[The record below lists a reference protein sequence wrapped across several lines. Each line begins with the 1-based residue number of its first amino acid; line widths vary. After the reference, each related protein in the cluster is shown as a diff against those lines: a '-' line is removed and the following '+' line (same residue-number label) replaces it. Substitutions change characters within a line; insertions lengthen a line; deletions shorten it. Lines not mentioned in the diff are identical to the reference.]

1 MATQQPFLPRT
12 ESYDARFDS
21 LILFNAELEL
31 LADGFRW
38 LEGPVWFGDHQC
50 LLFNDIPNN
59 RTMRWSERHGVTVFR
74 ESSDYGNGQTR
85 DRQGR
90 LSVLSRFQPAP
101 GPDQDK
107 DGTLLQ
113 RPGTLYVMD
122 LDCGQELYRDRA
134 VNGLPR
140 WGASWALANGDPLAQ
155 STLRAACAAAEAPH
169 G

>member
-1 MATQQPFLPRT
+1 MKPDPPRQKPAPLSWLGSALVLLLLLLTLAPLPPVGGFAPGPPERW
-12 ESYDARFDS
+12 DQA
-21 LILFNAELEL
+21 L
-31 LADGFRW
+31 LSAV
-38 LEGPVWFGDHQC
+38 LAGPVDWQEVPASPQGRQWWDAGS
-50 LLFNDIPNN
+50 L
-59 RTMRWSERHGVTVFR
+59 R
-74 ESSDYGNGQTR
+74 R

-140 WGASWALANGDPLAQ
+140 WGAPWALATGDPLTEA
-155 STLRAACAAAEAPH
+155 TLRAACAAAEAPH

>member
-1 MATQQPFLPRT
+1 MKPDPPRPQ
-12 ESYDARFDS
+12 SAP
-21 LILFNAELEL
+21 L
-31 LADGFRW
+31 RW
-38 LEGPVWFGDHQC
+38 LGRVLVLLLLLVTLAPLPPVGGFAPGPPGRWDQALLSGVLAGPVDWQEVPASPQGRQWWDAGS
-50 LLFNDIPNN
+50 L
-59 RTMRWSERHGVTVFR
+59 R
-74 ESSDYGNGQTR
+74 R

-140 WGASWALANGDPLAQ
+140 WGAPWALATGDPLTEA
-155 STLRAACAAAEAPH
+155 TLRAACAAAEAPH

>member
-1 MATQQPFLPRT
+1 MRQDLPRQKPAPLRWLGRALVLLLLLLTLAPLPPIGDFAPGPSGRWDLAFLP
-12 ESYDARFDS
+12 AV
-21 LILFNAELEL
+21 
-31 LADGFRW
+31 LA
-38 LEGPVWFGDHQC
+38 GPVDWQEVPASPQGRQWWDTGS
-50 LLFNDIPNN
+50 L
-59 RTMRWSERHGVTVFR
+59 R
-74 ESSDYGNGQTR
+74 R

-134 VNGLPR
+134 VNGIPR
-140 WGASWALANGDPLAQ
+140 WGATWALANGDPLTEA
-155 STLRAACAAAEAPH
+155 TLRAACAAAEAPH

>member
-1 MATQQPFLPRT
+1 MKPDLPRHQP
-12 ESYDARFDS
+12 AP
-21 LILFNAELEL
+21 L
-31 LADGFRW
+31 RW
-38 LEGPVWFGDHQC
+38 LGGVLVLLLLLVTLAPLPPVGGFAPGPPGRWDQALLSAVLAGPVDWQEVPASPQGRQWWDSGS
-50 LLFNDIPNN
+50 L
-59 RTMRWSERHGVTVFR
+59 R
-74 ESSDYGNGQTR
+74 R

-140 WGASWALANGDPLAQ
+140 WGAPWALATGDPLTEA
-155 STLRAACAAAEAPH
+155 TLRAACAAAEAPH